1 MNMEKSWNKIA
12 TVLLKN
18 KTIVEARYMT
28 RDEADSMGWR
38 ARALV
43 ITLDDGTVIYP
54 MADDEGNEAG
64 SLRTNSAW
72 QPILPII

>member
-18 KTIVEARYMT
+18 KTIEARHMT
-28 RDEADSMGWR
+28 RDEADSMGG

-64 SLRTNSAW
+64 SLGTNSAW

>member
-28 RDEADSMGWR
+28 RDD
-38 ARALV
+38 
-43 ITLDDGTVIYP
+43 
-54 MADDEGNEAG
+54 NEVK
-64 SLRTNSAW
+64 
-72 QPILPII
+72 